1 MTGPQHCRRAEQF
14 AAKAAE
20 YLGQGDGQDAA
31 AVWAAVAQTHAI
43 VALAAVLQHSSSDG
57 GD

>member
-1 MTGPQHCRRAEQF
+1 MTGPQLFRRAEQL

-20 YLGQGDGQDAA
+20 YLSPGDGQDAA

-43 VALAAVLQHSSSDG
+43 VALAAVLQHSSPDG